1 MDSSQ
6 WNEPN
11 HFVWISGVCVFDA
24 VSYCMTIH
32 SLMLSPA
39 VLYISVSFI
48 KKILHGQYLIFM
60 DIMIGVFFPLS
71 CWILA
76 WMVGLVILFFFLS
89 FFLFFCQLKQ
99 RKILVII
106 MLIELS
112 ALINLCNS
120 NNFSYQPC
128 GHGGNFIFT
137 VSYQWLSSFW
147 RTTAILFPSCKF
159 AIVTAQYSTWKE

>member
-1 MDSSQ
+1 MKWAQPLCVNFWCLCFWRCVTLHDYSFVDVVSCSSVY
-6 WNEPN
+6 
-11 HFVWISGVCVFDA
+11 FCVFHKENFTWP
-24 VSYCMTIH
+24 VFNIH
-32 SLMLSPA
+32 GYYEWSFLSP
-39 VLYISVSFI
+39 LLLNPCLDGWHRNSFS
-48 KKILHGQYLIFM
+48 L
-60 DIMIGVFFPLS
+60 
-71 CWILA
+71 
-76 WMVGLVILFFFLS
+76 
-89 FFLFFCQLKQ
+89 FLFFCQLKQ

-106 MLIELS
+106 MLIALS